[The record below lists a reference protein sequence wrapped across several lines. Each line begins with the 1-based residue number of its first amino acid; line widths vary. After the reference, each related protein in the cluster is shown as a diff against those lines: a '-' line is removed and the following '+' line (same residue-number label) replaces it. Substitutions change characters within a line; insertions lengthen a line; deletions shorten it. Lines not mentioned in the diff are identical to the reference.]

1 MRYLVSGYCLVPVKA
16 ETVVDADTPAQAM
29 KIAKARFKEDPRSL
43 LVPGTQDEASACDW
57 QPSTEAHTD

>member
-1 MRYLVSGYCLVPVKA
+1 MKYLVSGYCVVPVKA
-16 ETVVDADTPAQAM
+16 EMVVDANTSAQAM

-57 QPSTEAHTD
+57 QPSTDAYTD